1 MSRRALHILEF
12 RKVLEYVARFAATPG
27 GREAV
32 VALQPFADIDEVRI
46 RLASVDET
54 ARFLTAHDDWVF
66 PPVPETAAAIGRLA
80 VEGSVLPSE
89 ELAALGGLLGAG
101 SAVRKA
107 LAEGAGGLPT
117 LLALKDV
124 LLAVPGLETAIGRAV
139 DPQGVVLDGASR
151 ELARIRGQLAGAHN
165 RVVAHLEGLLEGVDE
180 RHRVPGASVS
190 IREGRYVIP
199 LRREGRRAVGGYVH
213 DESSSGATLFVE
225 PPSAIEMMNRV
236 RGLERAEA
244 REVLRILRD
253 LSERCRPLAGAMADS
268 LGALT
273 EMDRRVALARAAG
286 RWDGCVPEMTDGPV
300 CIRGGR
306 HPLLV
311 AAGIEPVPFDLEL
324 DQDEGVVVVTGPN
337 TGGKTV
343 FLKSV
348 GLVSALAQSG
358 VVPPTGPGTR
368 LPVFTSFFAESGDGQ
383 SIADSLSTFSAH
395 LRSLRTI
402 LENAESR
409 SLVLIDEPGAGT
421 DPREGEALARALVE
435 TLAERGCTAVV
446 TSHLG
451 ALRRLAAPGN
461 RIVNAS
467 LHFDGERLAPTYH
480 FTKGRPG
487 RSYGLA
493 IARGLGFPEEV
504 LDRAEGYRDRREA
517 RLDEL
522 LDSLQ
527 AKERRVSRTLAE
539 LDGERGR
546 TAALRAEV
554 EEREKHL
561 RRTEREHS
569 SRARRR
575 ARRMLLEARAKVEA
589 AIAGFEERAREGV
602 ALREAARAARR
613 EVEEAARELE
623 ESAAPGAGGGLR
635 AGPAA
640 DSRANPGLEPGA
652 RVRVVDSGAR
662 GTVVD
667 VEGRRVVVNVG
678 GMRLRVGCAR
688 VVRDDDAQDGAG
700 PARPGWTAPAADPS
714 AEVDLRGQRAD
725 EAELSL
731 SRALDAASV
740 ADLRELRVIHGKGTG
755 ALRERVTAVLG
766 RDARV
771 ERFRAGKPG
780 EGGFGVTVVRIR

>member
-1 MSRRALHILEF
+1 
-12 RKVLEYVARFAATPG
+12 
-27 GREAV
+27 
-32 VALQPFADIDEVRI
+32 
-46 RLASVDET
+46 
-54 ARFLTAHDDWVF
+54 
-66 PPVPETAAAIGRLA
+66 
-80 VEGSVLPSE
+80 
-89 ELAALGGLLGAG
+89 
-101 SAVRKA
+101 
-107 LAEGAGGLPT
+107 LPT

-383 SIADSLSTFSAH
+383 SIADSLSTCSAH
-395 LRSLRTI
+395 LGSLRTI

-435 TLAERGCTAVV
+435 NFAGQWLHLRNVADWTPDPERFPHFDDGIRHAFQRETQLFLEHLVRDDRSVLELLDADYTFLNEGLAEFYGIDGVEGGYFRQVPLA
-446 TSHLG
+446 
-451 ALRRLAAPGN
+451 AARRLADIAVAN
-461 RIVNAS
+461 RSLAVGYVIVV
-467 LHFDGERLAPTYH
+467 F
-480 FTKGRPG
+480 
-487 RSYGLA
+487 YGIPA
-493 IARGLGFPEEV
+493 
-504 LDRAEGYRDRREA
+504 
-517 RLDEL
+517 L
-522 LDSLQ
+522 L
-527 AKERRVSRTLAE
+527 
-539 LDGERGR
+539 
-546 TAALRAEV
+546 
-554 EEREKHL
+554 
-561 RRTEREHS
+561 
-569 SRARRR
+569 
-575 ARRMLLEARAKVEA
+575 LL
-589 AIAGFEERAREGV
+589 I
-602 ALREAARAARR
+602 
-613 EVEEAARELE
+613 
-623 ESAAPGAGGGLR
+623 
-635 AGPAA
+635 
-640 DSRANPGLEPGA
+640 
-652 RVRVVDSGAR
+652 
-662 GTVVD
+662 
-667 VEGRRVVVNVG
+667 
-678 GMRLRVGCAR
+678 
-688 VVRDDDAQDGAG
+688 
-700 PARPGWTAPAADPS
+700 
-714 AEVDLRGQRAD
+714 
-725 EAELSL
+725 
-731 SRALDAASV
+731 SRAL
-740 ADLRELRVIHGKGTG
+740 
-755 ALRERVTAVLG
+755 
-766 RDARV
+766 
-771 ERFRAGKPG
+771 
-780 EGGFGVTVVRIR
+780 GF